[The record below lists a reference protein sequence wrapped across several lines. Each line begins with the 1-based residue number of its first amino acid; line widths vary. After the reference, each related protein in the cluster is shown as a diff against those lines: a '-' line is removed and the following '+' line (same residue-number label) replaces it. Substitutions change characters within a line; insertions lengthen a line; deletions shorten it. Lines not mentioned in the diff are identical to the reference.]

1 MSDEATAIEPT
12 SVQTGAEVTASTTD
26 NPPAVQE
33 QAPERWTWGGA
44 IGGIL
49 NFITL
54 GLRVMAL
61 AAAAALLKEQLHLLK
76 RRMEKD
82 AQRSI
87 TLAGHLAQA
96 GVDVRFQSDAIQL
109 AGDFGVVAGSA
120 EIVADAAD
128 RMEASAIGVRDAHDR
143 EYGGIHETV
152 QALPG
157 GVAQPKPGFNKVR

>member
-1 MSDEATAIEPT
+1 VSDESQAIEPT
-12 SVQTGAEVTASTTD
+12 SVQTGAEVDAATGSSL
-26 NPPAVQE
+26 PAAQE

-82 AQRSI
+82 AERAI
-87 TLAGHLAQA
+87 TLSGHLAQA
-96 GVDVRFQSDAIQL
+96 GVDAKFQAGAIEV
-109 AGDFGVVAGSA
+109 AAAFGRVAAAS

-128 RMEASAIGVRDAHDR
+128 RMESSAQGVKDAHDR
-143 EYGGIHETV
+143 EYGGIYEAVNASPYH
-152 QALPG
+152 
-157 GVAQPKPGFNKVR
+157 QPKPGFNKVS

>member
-1 MSDEATAIEPT
+1 MSDAIEPT
-12 SVQTGAEVTASTTD
+12 SVQTGAEVAANTSA

-33 QAPERWTWGGA
+33 QAPDTWTWKGA
-44 IGGIL
+44 LGGIL

-54 GLRVMAL
+54 ALRVMAL

-87 TLAGHLAQA
+87 TLSGHLAQA
-96 GVDVRFQSDAIQL
+96 GADVRFQGDAIQL

-143 EYGGIHETV
+143 EYGGIHEV
-152 QALPG
+152 VVVMPY
-157 GVAQPKPGFNKVR
+157 AQPKPGFNKVR